1 MIKRITQ
8 WCKNFIAKPKLV
20 RVPVQSDI
28 ACTKSPTQPGQHH
41 NQHRRSRRGFSMIE
55 VMIALAITAS
65 LMSAVMVALDA
76 SFRAYRATTE
86 SASRHTVA
94 RLTMHRI
101 LALIRTGSDF
111 GPFQANVIT
120 TPIIKSDT
128 LEFTDRVG
136 NILRIEY
143 RVANETFYVIQDP
156 GGDNETESILLAG
169 AVPQYDAD
177 NERIPPFTLQY
188 QIGPK
193 LYRATVD
200 ILVSGSDDNIDLS
213 MEYEDAPP
221 LRMVASAM
229 PRNNL

>member
-1 MIKRITQ
+1 M
-8 WCKNFIAKPKLV
+8 V
-20 RVPVQSDI
+20 
-28 ACTKSPTQPGQHH
+28 
-41 NQHRRSRRGFSMIE
+41 E

-86 SASRHTVA
+86 SASRHTIA

-111 GPFQANVIT
+111 GPFPENVIT
-120 TPIIKSDT
+120 DPIITSDT
-128 LEFTDRVG
+128 LEFTDNAG
-136 NILRIEY
+136 NVLRIEY
-143 RVANETFYVIQDP
+143 RVDDEAFYVIQDP
-156 GGDNETESILLAG
+156 DTLDETETILIAG
-169 AVPQYDAD
+169 APPQFDAE
-177 NERIPPFTLQY
+177 NERILPFTLQY
-188 QIGPK
+188 QVGPK

-200 ILVSGSDDNIDLS
+200 IMVSGNDENIDLA